1 MSEQTEMGVFGRR
14 MNEEFE
20 KMSEMNSMMAK
31 KGVRWRRKIG
41 KKIEADD

>member
-1 MSEQTEMGVFGRR
+1 MFTVSQGVFGRR

-31 KGVRWRRKIG
+31 KGVRWRRRKIG
-41 KKIEADD
+41 KKIEAG